1 MAIHT
6 NINVIFG
13 TDAEHTKR
21 FMEILAPE
29 GYDITMSENGE
40 IPRESDSVRMVIL
53 CRTGFEMIEKIRS
66 RSDVP
71 IMYISE
77 KSDEFNTIMAL
88 SKGADSVV
96 AETVPSMEFAARVK
110 AMLRRSSTVRNTR
123 IVEEGETLSSGSI
136 RLDSAARTITVDGR
150 EIRTTKL
157 EFGIMEYLMRRRGT
171 VCSTDEIYSQVW
183 NSRSYDVKKTVV
195 EHIRRLRGKIEADPK
210 NPRYIK
216 VVFGAGY
223 IFTDCAA
230 ECAAAD
236 SKTA

>member
-21 FMEILAPE
+21 FMDILAPE
-29 GYDITMSENGE
+29 GYDITMSENVE
-40 IPRESDSVRMVIL
+40 IPQDNGSVRMVIL
-53 CRTGFEMIEKIRS
+53 CRTGFELIEKIRS
-66 RSDVP
+66 CSEVP

-77 KSDEFNTIMAL
+77 RSNEFNTIMAL
-88 SKGADSVV
+88 SKGADSVLSEDV
-96 AETVPSMEFAARVK
+96 GEMEFAARVK
-110 AMLRRSSTVRNTR
+110 AMLRRSSTVRNER
-123 IVEEGETLSSGSI
+123 IVEENAMLTSGSI
-136 RLDSAARTITVDGR
+136 RLDSAARTITVNGR
-150 EIRTTKL
+150 EVRTTKL
-157 EFGIMEYLMRRRGT
+157 EFGIMEYLMRRSGT
-171 VCSTDEIYSQVW
+171 VCSADEIYSEVW

-230 ECAAAD
+230 AD

>member
-13 TDAEHTKR
+13 TNAEHTKR

-29 GYDITMSENGE
+29 GYDITMSESGE
-40 IPRESDSVRMVIL
+40 IPQDNGLVRMVIL
-53 CRTGFEMIEKIRS
+53 CRTGFELIEKIRS
-66 RSDVP
+66 CSDVP

-77 KSDEFNTIMAL
+77 RSDEFNTIMAL
-88 SKGADSVV
+88 SKGADAAVS
-96 AETVPSMEFAARVK
+96 EDIGEMEFAARVK
-110 AMLRRSSTVRNTR
+110 AMLRRSSTVRNAR
-123 IVEEGETLSSGSI
+123 IVEENETLSSGSI
-136 RLDSAARTITVDGR
+136 RLDSVARTVTVDGR

-171 VCSTDEIYSQVW
+171 VCSADEIYSQVW
-183 NSRSYDVKKTVV
+183 HSQSYDVRKTVV

-223 IFTDCAA
+223 IFTDIS
-230 ECAAAD
+230 AAD

>member
-13 TDAEHTKR
+13 TNVEHTKR
-21 FMEILAPE
+21 FMDILAPE
-29 GYDITMSENGE
+29 GYDITMSESGDIPQDNG
-40 IPRESDSVRMVIL
+40 SVRMVIL
-53 CRTGFEMIEKIRS
+53 CRTGFELIENIRS

-77 KSDEFNTIMAL
+77 RSDEFNTIMAL

-96 AETVPSMEFAARVK
+96 SENVGEMEFAARVK
-110 AMLRRSSTVRNTR
+110 AILRRSSTVRNER
-123 IVEEGETLSSGSI
+123 IVEENATLSAGSI
-136 RLDSAARTITVDGR
+136 RLDSAARTVTVDGR
-150 EIRTTKL
+150 EVRTTKL

-171 VCSTDEIYSQVW
+171 VCSADEIYSQVW
-183 NSRSYDVKKTVV
+183 NSKSYDVKKTVV

-223 IFTDCAA
+223 IFTDI
-230 ECAAAD
+230 AAAD